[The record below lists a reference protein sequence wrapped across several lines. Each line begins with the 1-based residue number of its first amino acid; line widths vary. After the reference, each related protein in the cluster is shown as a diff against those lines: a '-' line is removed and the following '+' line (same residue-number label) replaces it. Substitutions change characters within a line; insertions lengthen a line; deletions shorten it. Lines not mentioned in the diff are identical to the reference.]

1 MSMEWFRMYHGMPF
15 DPKLQ
20 VVARRAGQPMGYV
33 VVVWVCLLDAASQA
47 NPRGMAEVDPEEIAV
62 VQGIELEAVESI
74 LQALH
79 DKALLDEDNHLT
91 AWDKRQHTTSAE
103 RVKKHR
109 DKKKRDV
116 TDDNGKKRDVTT
128 GNTQKRKN
136 GKKAPDTDTEA
147 DTDSEENTD
156 RETDLKKDSDKKL
169 RTREEK
175 RECEGEKQ
183 QSCGKDA
190 DKNQKQIL
198 QQMAD
203 IWNEEVQSKITP
215 NQNAIL
221 TKKRKELLTAR
232 WIDEFAEDI
241 RAWRYFCEIIGRS
254 EFCLGKIE
262 GKDWTIDLTW
272 ATQSSDRVAKILE
285 GGFSGGKHPSK
296 PPSCDIPEFQ
306 DAWDNVLA
314 RLAHHHGKAAVRSW
328 FSNTVITKADDTPD
342 GAMLTLEAPREFVR
356 GWIEKQFL
364 ADLNHYWRECGYSSL
379 PVIGI
384 QLTIREAAS

>member
-1 MSMEWFRMYHGMPF
+1 MSMEWYRAYHGMPY
-15 DPKLQ
+15 DPKLK
-20 VVARRAGQPMGYV
+20 VVAKRSGQSMAFV
-33 VVVWVCLLDAASQA
+33 VAVWACVLDAASQHD
-47 NPRGMAEVDPEEIAV
+47 PRGTIDIDPEEIAV
-62 VQGIELEAVESI
+62 FQDMELEVVEAI
-74 LQALH
+74 LEAL
-79 DKALLDEDNHLT
+79 KSKNLIDEDNHLT
-91 AWDKRQHTTSAE
+91 NWHKRQHTTSTE
-103 RVKKHR
+103 RSQKR
-109 DKKKRDV
+109 RAKKKGDA
-116 TDDNGKKRDVTT
+116 THGNGKQRDATA
-128 GNTQKRKN
+128 GNAVQRKK
-136 GKKAPDTDTEA
+136 GKKDPDTDTDTEA
-147 DTDSEENTD
+147 DAEENTD
-156 RETDLKKDSDKKL
+156 TDSKTNSNTKN

-175 RECEGEKQ
+175 KESEKEKQ

-190 DKNQKQIL
+190 EKNKTQML

-215 NQNAIL
+215 NQKAIL
-221 TKKRKELLTAR
+221 TKRRKELLAAR

-272 ATQSSDRVAKILE
+272 AVQSSDRVAKILE

-306 DAWDNVLA
+306 DAWDDVLK
-314 RLAHHHGKAAVRSW
+314 RLAHHHGKAAIRSW

-342 GAMLTLEAPREFVR
+342 GVMLTLECPREFVR
-356 GWIEKQFL
+356 GWIEKHFL
-364 ADLNHYWRECGYSSL
+364 ADLNHYWRDCDYGSR

-384 QLTIREAAS
+384 QLKTKEAAS